1 MAELGLGDVF
11 PRPFEAQSSSF
22 ADVLRRAVPE
32 AMPDWGSR
40 ELSPALHD
48 QVVEGTTVLAVL
60 FDGGVVVAGDR
71 RATAGNLI
79 SKTDM
84 RKVFPADHHSAVA
97 ISGAAGP
104 AMELARVFATELE
117 HYEKVEGEALSL
129 EGKSNKLAGMVRANL
144 PLAMQGMVVVP
155 LFAGVDPRA
164 NVPGIYEY
172 DPVGGRYTARRHAAS
187 GSGSLV
193 ARQTLLHGFR
203 PGTAEGPR
211 SASPSSRCSTPPS
224 RTPRPAARTS
234 SAGSTPSWPS
244 STPRAT
250 ASSTTRPSS
259 STSSR
264 SWPTASP
271 GTPRTDRQPDSPS
284 PDEGPH
290 HGDAVLR
297 RARADDEGPG

>member
-1 MAELGLGDVF
+1 MPELRLGDVF
-11 PRPFEAQSSSF
+11 PRPFEAQSASF
-22 ADVLRRAVPE
+22 TDVLRRTVPE
-32 AMPDWGSR
+32 ALPEWFGASQ
-40 ELSPALHD
+40 LPQGLHD

-60 FDGGVVVAGDR
+60 FDGGVIVAGDR

-117 HYEKVEGEALSL
+117 HYEKVEGDALSL

-155 LFAGVDPRA
+155 LFAGVDARTGQA
-164 NVPGIYEY
+164 GIFEY
-172 DPVGGRYTARRHAAS
+172 DPIGGRYTAQRHAAS

-203 PGTAEGPR
+203 PDTPEDATVRLAVAALFDAAEQDSATGGPDLVR
-211 SASPSSRCSTPPS
+211 RIYPIVAVIDPDGYRELDEATVLMHVESVVAEREE
-224 RTPRPAARTS
+224 
-234 SAGSTPSWPS
+234 
-244 STPRAT
+244 RA
-250 ASSTTRPSS
+250 
-259 STSSR
+259 
-264 SWPTASP
+264 
-271 GTPRTDRQPDSPS
+271 
-284 PDEGPH
+284 
-290 HGDAVLR
+290 
-297 RARADDEGPG
+297 